1 MTEVVKQ
8 LKLMMVLKR
17 LWSVWRQIVL
27 VPFLYWRI
35 VIGLPELCAN
45 KKSLAKDKAHK
56 TVCKLQLQAAKLR
69 DKMLFKVKDPL
80 AKEDCPICFLPIPTK
95 LICYILLPPA
105 TISSVPT
112 INNFAIA
119 NEELAEDIIHVMP
132 CCRKRKNICR
142 GCVHVKKETWSVHFA
157 ILILTEVAKQLRMV
171 LKRLW

>member
-1 MTEVVKQ
+1 MKRVEANSSGAIS
-8 LKLMMVLKR
+8 VLAHSY
-17 LWSVWRQIVL
+17 WSSRAVCQQKIIGQRQSSQNCMQIV
-27 VPFLYWRI
+27 I
-35 VIGLPELCAN
+35 A
-45 KKSLAKDKAHK
+45 SS
-56 TVCKLQLQAAKLR
+56 QAR
-69 DKMLFKVKDPL
+69 DKTLFKVKDPL
-80 AKEDCPICFLPIPTK
+80 AKEDYPICFLPIPTK

-142 GCVHVKKETWSVHFA
+142 GRVHVKKETWSVHFA